1 MFYCC
6 SRKVVQIK
14 VHDEPVR
21 LRYSD
26 PLRVP
31 PNLNYSL
38 SKLEMRFYPI
48 FGAPD
53 PNKTQF
59 RSAAKRIRNRLSTR
73 GRLQSG
79 LIVQMEPERISHRV
93 CVEPQ
98 REKESTAEA
107 ASAVLC
113 FVRSCPHRVR
123 VWSES
128 KERKERRRARK
139 ERTLMEGGKREGV
152 RGRKRGQ
159 GKG

>member
-1 MFYCC
+1 MHRNVYNMNAWLSQLCGVPVRRGYIALNVC
-6 SRKVVQIK
+6 PPRKGDWFAHRV
-14 VHDEPVR
+14 EPV
-21 LRYSD
+21 
-26 PLRVP
+26 V
-31 PNLNYSL
+31 
-38 SKLEMRFYPI
+38 
-48 FGAPD
+48 
-53 PNKTQF
+53 QF
-59 RSAAKRIRNRLSTR
+59 RSAAKRIRNQLSTR

-139 ERTLMEGGKREGV
+139 ERTLMEGRKREGV